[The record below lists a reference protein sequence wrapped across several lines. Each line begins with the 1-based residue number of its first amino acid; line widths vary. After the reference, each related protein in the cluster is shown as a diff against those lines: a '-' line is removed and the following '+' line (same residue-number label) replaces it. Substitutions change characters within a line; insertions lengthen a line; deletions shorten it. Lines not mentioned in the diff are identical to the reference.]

1 MMARSSE
8 GSAMLRHTFCH
19 LPGVGE
25 KTERR
30 LWEAGLTSWDA
41 VLEREAGRPPAAARR
56 LPVEHLR
63 DSIRQHAAG
72 DTSWFAQRLPAAQS
86 WRLFRD
92 FPEGCAYLDI
102 ETTGMAAFDHVTTI
116 ALYDGRTVRHYVH
129 GRNLH
134 DFARDVRA
142 YRLLVTF
149 NGKSFDLPFLE
160 RALGVR
166 LEQAHIDLR
175 HVLKSLGYSG
185 GLKNCERQLGLERP
199 GMEGM
204 DGWVAVLLWREY
216 LRKKDARALESLL
229 AYNVQDTL
237 NLETLMVE
245 AYNRK
250 LAELE
255 GVPFAAGYRLPAPA
269 AARNPFMADGAT
281 VQRVLRANP
290 WFRPFAVDATHR
302 QPL

>member
-1 MMARSSE
+1 
-8 GSAMLRHTFCH
+8 MLRHTFCH
-19 LPGVGE
+19 IPGVGE

-30 LWEAGLTSWDA
+30 LWDAGLTSWEA
-41 VLEREAGRPPAAARR
+41 VLGREAGPRPAAARR

-63 DSIRQHAAG
+63 DSQRRHAAG
-72 DTSWFAQRLPAAQS
+72 DPAWFAQRLPAAQS

-92 FPEGCAYLDI
+92 FREQCAYLDI
-102 ETTGMAAFDHVTTI
+102 ETTGMASFDHVTTI

-134 DFARDVRA
+134 DFTRDVAA

-149 NGKSFDLPFLE
+149 NGKCFDLPFLE
-160 RALGVR
+160 RSLGVR
-166 LEQAHIDLR
+166 LGQAHIDLR
-175 HVLKSLGYSG
+175 HVLRGLGYRG
-185 GLKNCERQLGLERP
+185 GLKNCERQLGLARP

-204 DGWVAVLLWREY
+204 DGWVAVLLWREHQ
-216 LRKKDARALESLL
+216 RKQDARALESLL

-255 GVPFAAGYRLPAPA
+255 GVPFAAGYRLSAPA
-269 AARNPFMADGAT
+269 VAHNPFTADPET
-281 VQRVLRANP
+281 VRRVLSANP
-290 WFRPFAVDATHR
+290 WSRPFGVDRTQR

>member
-1 MMARSSE
+1 
-8 GSAMLRHTFCH
+8 MLRHTFCH
-19 LPGVGE
+19 IPGVGE

-30 LWEAGLTSWDA
+30 LWDAGLTSWEA
-41 VLEREAGRPPAAARR
+41 VLEREPGPRHPAARR

-63 DSIRQHAAG
+63 DSLNRHAAG
-72 DTSWFAQRLPAAQS
+72 DPAWFAQRLPPAQC

-92 FPEGCAYLDI
+92 FRESCAYLDI
-102 ETTGMAAFDHVTTI
+102 ETTGMAPSDHVTTV
-116 ALYDGRTVRHYVH
+116 ALYDGRTVRHYIH
-129 GRNLH
+129 GQNLN
-134 DFARDVRA
+134 DFARDVAA

-149 NGKSFDLPFLE
+149 NGKCFDLPFLE
-160 RALGVR
+160 RAMGVR
-166 LEQAHIDLR
+166 LGQAHIDLR
-175 HVLKSLGYSG
+175 HLLRSLGYRG
-185 GLKNCERQLGLERP
+185 GLKNCERQLGLGRP
-199 GMEGM
+199 GMENM

-216 LRKKDARALESLL
+216 RKRNDARALESLL

-250 LAELE
+250 LAELD

-269 AARNPFMADGAT
+269 VARNPFAADPEA

-290 WFRPFAVDATHR
+290 WFRPLGIDLTHR

>member
-1 MMARSSE
+1 
-8 GSAMLRHTFCH
+8 MLRHTFCH
-19 LPGVGE
+19 IPGVGE

-30 LWEAGLTSWDA
+30 LWEAGLTSWEA
-41 VLEREAGRPPAAARR
+41 VLQREAGPRHPAARR
-56 LPVEHLR
+56 LAVEHLR
-63 DSIRQHAAG
+63 DSLRRHAAG
-72 DTSWFAQRLPAAQS
+72 DPVWFAQRLPAAQS

-92 FPEGCAYLDI
+92 FREGCAYLDI
-102 ETTGMAAFDHVTTI
+102 ETTGMAAYDHVTTI
-116 ALYDGRTVRHYVH
+116 ALYDGRTVRHYIH

-134 DFARDVRA
+134 DFARDVAA

-175 HVLKSLGYSG
+175 HVLKSLGYRG

-216 LRKKDARALESLL
+216 RRKQDARALESLL

-255 GVPFAAGYRLPAPA
+255 GVPFAAGYRLPAPEV
-269 AARNPFMADGAT
+269 ARNPFTADPET

-290 WFRPFAVDATHR
+290 WFRPFGVDMTHR
-302 QPL
+302 QPLGG